1 MAFERWDVAA
11 ALFPFTDVEVRKPRP
26 IVVLSNGSFNRTHD
40 HLVACMITTG
50 AKSRWPSDHEIGD
63 LAAAGLG
70 HSSVVRWKV
79 FTLPLGVIARR
90 IGTLSESDR
99 QPISA
104 RLAEIFVA

>member
-1 MAFERWDVAA
+1 MAFERWDVAT

-26 IVVLSNGSFNRTHD
+26 IVVLSNGNFNRAHN

-50 AKSRWPSDHEIGD
+50 ARRRWPSDHEIED

-70 HSSVVRWKV
+70 HASVVRWKV

-90 IGTLSESDR
+90 IGALSENDR
-99 QPISA
+99 QPISV
-104 RLAEIFVA
+104 RLAEILVA